1 MRDGYC
7 FLLNLTIYNPLYLF
21 LLHPSLQHTAQFLL
35 LRVHPHTMLYPPID
49 DLLNFRES
57 RSRAKQN
64 RRIHPT
70 LHPLLLII
78 HKFDLPAHYDYVQV

>member
-1 MRDGYC
+1 
-7 FLLNLTIYNPLYLF
+7 
-21 LLHPSLQHTAQFLL
+21 
-35 LRVHPHTMLYPPID
+35 MLYPPID
-49 DLLNFRES
+49 DILNFIEP

-78 HKFDLPAHYDYVQV
+78 HKFNLPAHDDYVEIRTVYTVHPFKDVIEQYRSPLLY